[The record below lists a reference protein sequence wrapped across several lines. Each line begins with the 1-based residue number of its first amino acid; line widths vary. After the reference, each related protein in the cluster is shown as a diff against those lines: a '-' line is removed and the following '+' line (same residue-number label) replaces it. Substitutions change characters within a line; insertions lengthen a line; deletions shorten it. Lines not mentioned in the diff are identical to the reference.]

1 MIYEFKYEF
10 KACMEAALKLDS
22 LYYRVAKNTH
32 ILCNLFAL
40 RDLTFTANNV
50 FGPKQ

>member
-40 RDLTFTANNV
+40 TFTANNV